1 MKTINRIFIIL
12 AVISCL
18 CCSCSDFLS
27 VYPENSINSD
37 EFLKTEKDME
47 LYTNGLLDDYLPSE
61 DAIAFA
67 DENSDVLINRNVN
80 PFLDGDT
87 WRPEDQGEWGSGNSG
102 RWSML
107 RDINWYLDR
116 LPRGKNNVS
125 LNVYN
130 HYEGVGRFWR
140 AYFYYFM
147 IRTFGDVPWYDHELQ
162 VDNADDLYKSRDSR
176 VLVMDK
182 VLEDLNFASAYCSTE
197 QKEIV
202 SSTKITRWVALAF
215 KARVCLFEGTYRKY
229 HTELNLT
236 SSADKFLREAANACE
251 ILINE
256 SPYGLATGGDVKT
269 QYRALFTSEK
279 LNQKEVIWGAAYQK
293 ELRMHDCTKKT
304 FNGSVSNGRSFIR
317 QFVNQYL
324 MLDGSRFTDRPGYE
338 TMPYNEEF
346 TNRDYRLSQTII
358 SPEYLKK
365 QGGVNKKYAPNFSI
379 TRSGYMPIKWCLD
392 DDTYDNTG
400 TSYNSLPILRYAEVL
415 LNYAEAK
422 AELGEMDATIW
433 NKTIKPLRER
443 AGVSGAIPAT
453 YDLYLA
459 DYYLNQTT
467 DKWILET
474 RRERSIEL
482 AFEQVR
488 YDDLMRWKLGKL
500 IEIPKYGVYIGA
512 LDTNYDLN
520 GDGITDLTVSR
531 TGNATATR
539 LVLGVAQNFELSNG
553 DHGYL
558 LYGITHNKL
567 WLDKKY
573 LHPIPSTALEMNP
586 NLLQNPGWEN

>member
-1 MKTINRIFIIL
+1 
-12 AVISCL
+12 
-18 CCSCSDFLS
+18 
-27 VYPENSINSD
+27 
-37 EFLKTEKDME
+37 
-47 LYTNGLLDDYLPSE
+47 
-61 DAIAFA
+61 
-67 DENSDVLINRNVN
+67 
-80 PFLDGDT
+80 
-87 WRPEDQGEWGSGNSG
+87 
-102 RWSML
+102 ML
-107 RDINWYLDR
+107 RNINWYLDK

-147 IRTFGDVPWYDHELQ
+147 IRTFGDVPWYEHELQ
-162 VDNADDLYKSRDSR
+162 ADNKEELYKPRDPR
-176 VLVMDK
+176 EFVMDK
-182 VLEDLNFASAYCSTE
+182 VLEDLNFASAYCSIE

-236 SSADKFLREAANACE
+236 SSADKFLREATNACE
-251 ILINE
+251 ILMDE
-256 SPYGLATGGDVKT
+256 SPYGLVTSGDVKT
-269 QYRALFTSEK
+269 QYRALFTNAD
-279 LNQKEVIWGAAYQK
+279 LNQKEVIWGAAYK
-293 ELRMHDCTKKT
+293 SGLRMHDCTKKT
-304 FNGSVSNGRSFIR
+304 FNGSVSNGRSFIK
-317 QFVNQYL
+317 QFINQYL
-324 MLDGSRFTDRPGYE
+324 MLDGSRFTDKLNYE
-338 TMPYNEEF
+338 TIPYNEEF

-379 TRSGYMPIKWCLD
+379 TRSGYMPIKWSLD
-392 DDTYDNTG
+392 DDSYDNTS

-422 AELGEMDATIW
+422 AELGEMDAIIW
-433 NKTIKPLRER
+433 NKTIKLLRER
-443 AGVSGAIPAT
+443 AGVNGVIPAT
-453 YDLYLA
+453 YDSYLA

-467 DKWILET
+467 DRWILET

-482 AFEQVR
+482 AFEHVR
-488 YDDLMRWKLGKL
+488 YDDLMRWKLGKM

-520 GDGITDLTVSR
+520 EDGVTDLIVSN

-539 LVLGVAQNFELSNG
+539 IVLGEVQNFELSHG
-553 DHGYL
+553 DYGYL
-558 LYGITHNKL
+558 LYEITHNKL

-573 LHPIPSTALEMNP
+573 LRPIPHTALEMNP
-586 NLLQNPGWEN
+586 NLGQNPGWEN